1 MIFFVRI
8 KSMSAIK
15 SIFSCYFKFNLLIKI
30 LVGLVLGA
38 IAGLIFQNNT
48 GMIEFLTPFGDL
60 FIRLLKMIMVPVIAC
75 TLIVGASTIAP
86 SHLGR
91 IGGKLVLFYMI
102 TSVFAIIIGLA
113 VGMVFQPGAG
123 LELAAVEGKARAAQS
138 PSITTILLNIVPTN
152 PMNSL
157 SEGQVL
163 PIIFFCLLFGIAL
176 AFGRDSEDESVRKSS
191 DAVFYFIDGVSH
203 AMFKIVRWVMQYAP
217 FGVFALIFIVF
228 SKNGATAF
236 GPLATVSAS
245 VYIGLILQ
253 VVIVYFGV
261 CLVMRLSPWKF
272 LVKVR
277 HPMVTAF
284 VTRSSG
290 ATLPVSIDAAERM
303 GVPKSVYGFGLP
315 VGSTI
320 NMDGTTIYLG
330 VCAIFIANAVG
341 VPLDFSQ
348 QVTIVLTAVLASIGT
363 AGVPGAGAI
372 MLLMVLESVGLKV
385 EAGSAVAVAYGM
397 ILGIDALLDMGRTSM
412 NVVGDMSGVVA
423 IAKSENE
430 LDMDKWNS

>member
-1 MIFFVRI
+1 
-8 KSMSAIK
+8 MSAIK

-236 GPLATVSAS
+236 GPLATVTAS
-245 VYIGLILQ
+245 VYVGLILQ

>member
-1 MIFFVRI
+1 
-8 KSMSAIK
+8 MSAIK

-38 IAGLIFQNNT
+38 IAGLIFQNST

-91 IGGKLVLFYMI
+91 IGGKLVLFYMV

-113 VGMVFQPGAG
+113 VGMVFQPGTG
-123 LELAAVEGKARAAQS
+123 LELEAVEGKARAAES

-236 GPLATVSAS
+236 GPLATVTAS
-245 VYIGLILQ
+245 VYVGLILQ

-261 CLVMRLSPWKF
+261 CLAMRLSPWKF

-341 VPLDFSQ
+341 LPLDFSQ

-412 NVVGDMSGVVA
+412 NVVGDMSGILA

-430 LDMDKWNS
+430 LDMDKWES

>member
-1 MIFFVRI
+1 
-8 KSMSAIK
+8 MSAIK
-15 SIFSCYFKFNLLIKI
+15 SLFSCYFKINLLVKI
-30 LVGLVLGA
+30 LVGLILGA
-38 IAGLIFQNNT
+38 IAGLVMQNN
-48 GMIEFLTPFGDL
+48 GDMIAFLTPFGDL

-75 TLIVGASTIAP
+75 TLIVGASTISP

-91 IGGKLVLFYMI
+91 IGGKLILFYMV
-102 TSVFAIIIGLA
+102 TSVFAIIIGLI
-113 VGMVFQPGAG
+113 VGMIFQPGTG
-123 LELAAVEGKARAAQS
+123 LDLAAAEGKARAAQA
-138 PSITTILLNIVPTN
+138 PSVISILLNIIPTN

-163 PIIFFCLLFGIAL
+163 PIIFFCLIFGIAL
-176 AFGRDSEDESVRKSS
+176 AFGRDSTDEAVRKSS
-191 DAVFYFIDGVSH
+191 DTVYNFIDGVSH
-203 AMFKIVRWVMQYAP
+203 AMFKVVHGVMQYAP

-236 GPLATVSAS
+236 GPLANVTVS
-245 VYIGLILQ
+245 VYVGLVLQ

-261 CLVMRLSPWKF
+261 CLLMRLSPLKF
-272 LVKVR
+272 LSKVR
-277 HPMVTAF
+277 NPMVTAF

-303 GVPKSVYGFGLP
+303 GVPKAIYGFGLP
-315 VGSTI
+315 VGATI

-348 QVTIVLTAVLASIGT
+348 QLTIVLTAVLASIGT

-385 EAGSAVAVAYGM
+385 EAGSAVAAAYGM

-430 LDMDKWNS
+430 LDMDRWNN

>member
-75 TLIVGASTIAP
+75 TLIVGASTITP

-102 TSVFAIIIGLA
+102 TSIFAIIIGLA
-113 VGMVFQPGAG
+113 VGMIFQPGAG

>member
-1 MIFFVRI
+1 
-8 KSMSAIK
+8 MSAIK
-15 SIFSCYFKFNLLIKI
+15 SLFSCYFKINLLVKI
-30 LVGLVLGA
+30 LVGLILGA
-38 IAGLIFQNNT
+38 IAGLVMQNN
-48 GMIEFLTPFGDL
+48 GDMIAFLTPFGDL

-75 TLIVGASTIAP
+75 TLIVGASTISP

-91 IGGKLVLFYMI
+91 IGGKLILFYMI
-102 TSVFAIIIGLA
+102 TSVFAIIIGLI
-113 VGMVFQPGAG
+113 VGMIFQPGTG
-123 LELAAVEGKARAAQS
+123 LDLAAAEGKARAAQA
-138 PSITTILLNIVPTN
+138 PSVVSILLNIIPTN

-163 PIIFFCLLFGIAL
+163 PIIFFCLIFGIAL
-176 AFGRDSEDESVRKSS
+176 AFGRDSTDEAVRKSS
-191 DAVFYFIDGVSH
+191 DTVYNFIDGVSH
-203 AMFKIVRWVMQYAP
+203 AMFKVVHGVMQYAP

-236 GPLATVSAS
+236 GPLANVTLS
-245 VYIGLILQ
+245 VYVGLVLQ

-261 CLVMRLSPWKF
+261 CLLMRLSPLKF
-272 LVKVR
+272 LSKVR
-277 HPMVTAF
+277 NPMVTAF

-303 GVPKSVYGFGLP
+303 GVPKAIYGFGLP
-315 VGSTI
+315 VGATI

-348 QVTIVLTAVLASIGT
+348 QLTIVLTAVLASIGT

-385 EAGSAVAVAYGM
+385 EAGSAVAAAYGM

-430 LDMDKWNS
+430 LDMDRWEN

>member
-1 MIFFVRI
+1 
-8 KSMSAIK
+8 MSAIK

-113 VGMVFQPGAG
+113 VGMVFQPGSG
-123 LELAAVEGKARAAQS
+123 LELAAIEGKARAAQS

-236 GPLATVSAS
+236 GPLATVTAS
-245 VYIGLILQ
+245 VYVGLILQ

-348 QVTIVLTAVLASIGT
+348 QITIVLTAVLASIGT

-430 LDMDKWNS
+430 LDMDRWEN

>member
-1 MIFFVRI
+1 MSVL
-8 KSMSAIK
+8 KSL
-15 SIFSCYFKFNLLIKI
+15 FSCYFKINLLLKI
-30 LVGLVLGA
+30 LVGLILGA
-38 IAGLIFQNNT
+38 IAGMIFQNN
-48 GMIEFLTPFGDL
+48 GEMIAFLTPFGDL

-91 IGGKLVLFYMI
+91 IGGKLVLFYMM
-102 TSVFAIIIGLA
+102 TSLFAIIIGLA
-113 VGMVFQPGAG
+113 VGAVIQPGTG
-123 LELAAVEGKARAAQS
+123 LELAAVEGKARVVES
-138 PSITTILLNIVPTN
+138 PTLISILLNIVPTN
-152 PMNSL
+152 PMGSL
-157 SEGQVL
+157 TEGSVL
-163 PIIFFCLLFGIAL
+163 QIIFFCLMFGIAL
-176 AFGRDSEDESVRKSS
+176 AFGRDSADENVRKASNTVY
-191 DAVFYFIDGVSH
+191 DFIEGVSQ
-203 AMFKIVRWVMQYAP
+203 AMFKIVSWVMQYAP

-236 GPLATVSAS
+236 GPLAAVTAS
-245 VYIGLILQ
+245 VYIGLVLQ
-253 VVIVYFGV
+253 VVLIYFGV
-261 CLVMRLSPWKF
+261 CLIMCLSPLKF
-272 LVKVR
+272 LSKVR
-277 HPMVTAF
+277 NPMVTAF

-290 ATLPVSIDAAERM
+290 ATLPVSIDAAEKM

-315 VGSTI
+315 VGATI

-341 VPLDFSQ
+341 MPLDTSQ
-348 QVTIVLTAVLASIGT
+348 QLTIVLTAVLASIGT

-423 IAKSENE
+423 VAKSEKT

>member
-1 MIFFVRI
+1 
-8 KSMSAIK
+8 MSALK
-15 SIFSCYFKFNLLIKI
+15 SLFSCYFKINLLLKI
-30 LVGLVLGA
+30 LVGLILGA
-38 IAGLIFQNNT
+38 IAGMIFQNN
-48 GMIEFLTPFGDL
+48 GEMIAFLTPFGDL

-102 TSVFAIIIGLA
+102 TSIFAIIIGLA
-113 VGMVFQPGAG
+113 VGSVIQPGTG
-123 LELAAVEGKARAAQS
+123 LELAAVEGKARVAES
-138 PSITTILLNIVPTN
+138 PTLTSILLNIVPTN
-152 PMNSL
+152 PMSSL
-157 SEGQVL
+157 SEGSVL
-163 PIIFFCLLFGIAL
+163 QIIFFCLLFGIAL
-176 AFGRDSEDESVRKSS
+176 AFGRDSADENVRKAS
-191 DAVFYFIDGVSH
+191 DTVYHFIEGVSQ
-203 AMFKIVRWVMQYAP
+203 AMFKIVGWVMQYAP

-236 GPLATVSAS
+236 GPLAAVTAS
-245 VYIGLILQ
+245 VYIGLVLQ
-253 VVIVYFGV
+253 VVLVYFGV
-261 CLVMRLSPWKF
+261 CLVMRLSPLKF
-272 LVKVR
+272 LSKVR
-277 HPMVTAF
+277 NPMVTAF

-290 ATLPVSIDAAERM
+290 ATLPVSIDAAEKM

-315 VGSTI
+315 VGATI

-341 VPLDFSQ
+341 MPLDSSQ
-348 QVTIVLTAVLASIGT
+348 QLTIVLTAVLASIGT

-423 IAKSENE
+423 VAKSEKS

>member
-1 MIFFVRI
+1 
-8 KSMSAIK
+8 MSAIK
-15 SIFSCYFKFNLLIKI
+15 SLFAGYFKINLLVKI
-30 LVGLVLGA
+30 LVGLILGA
-38 IAGLIFQNNT
+38 IAGLLMQNNSD
-48 GMIEFLTPFGDL
+48 MIAFLTPFGDL

-75 TLIVGASTIAP
+75 TLIVGASTISP
-86 SHLGR
+86 GHLGR
-91 IGGKLVLFYMI
+91 IGGKLILFYMV

-113 VGMVFQPGAG
+113 VGMVFQPGTG
-123 LELAAVEGKARAAQS
+123 LDLAAVEGKARAAQA
-138 PSITTILLNIVPTN
+138 PSVISILLNIIPTN

-163 PIIFFCLLFGIAL
+163 PIIFFCLIFGIAL
-176 AFGRDSEDESVRKSS
+176 AFGRDSADEAVRKSS
-191 DAVFYFIDGVSH
+191 DTVYNFIDGVSH
-203 AMFKIVRWVMQYAP
+203 AMFKVVHGVMQYAP

-236 GPLATVSAS
+236 GPLANVTVS
-245 VYIGLILQ
+245 VYVGLVLQ

-261 CLVMRLSPWKF
+261 CLIMRLSPLKF
-272 LVKVR
+272 LAKVR
-277 HPMVTAF
+277 NPMVTAF

-303 GVPKSVYGFGLP
+303 GVPKSIYGFGLP
-315 VGSTI
+315 VGATI

-348 QVTIVLTAVLASIGT
+348 QLTIVLTAVLASIGT

-385 EAGSAVAVAYGM
+385 EAGSAVAAAYGM

-423 IAKSENE
+423 IAKSEGE
-430 LDMDKWNS
+430 LDMERWNS

>member
-38 IAGLIFQNNT
+38 IVGLIFQNNT

-75 TLIVGASTIAP
+75 TLIVGASTITP

-113 VGMVFQPGAG
+113 VGMIFQPGAG

-245 VYIGLILQ
+245 VYVGLILQ

>member
-75 TLIVGASTIAP
+75 TLIVGASAITP

-102 TSVFAIIIGLA
+102 TSIFAIIIGLA
-113 VGMVFQPGAG
+113 VGMIFQPGAG

>member
-38 IAGLIFQNNT
+38 IVGLIFQNNT

-75 TLIVGASTIAP
+75 TLIVGASTITP

-113 VGMVFQPGAG
+113 VGMIFQPGAG

>member
-1 MIFFVRI
+1 
-8 KSMSAIK
+8 MSAIK

-38 IAGLIFQNNT
+38 IAGLIFQNST

-91 IGGKLVLFYMI
+91 IGGKLVLFYMV

-113 VGMVFQPGAG
+113 VGMVFQPGTG
-123 LELAAVEGKARAAQS
+123 LELAAVEGKARAAES

-236 GPLATVSAS
+236 GPLATVTAS
-245 VYIGLILQ
+245 VYVGLILQ

-261 CLVMRLSPWKF
+261 CLAMRLSPWKF

-341 VPLDFSQ
+341 LPLDFSQ

-412 NVVGDMSGVVA
+412 NVVGDMSGILA

-430 LDMDKWNS
+430 LDMDKWES

>member
-38 IAGLIFQNNT
+38 IVGLIFQNNT

-75 TLIVGASTIAP
+75 TLIVGASTITP

-113 VGMVFQPGAG
+113 VGMIFQPGAG

-245 VYIGLILQ
+245 VYVGLILQ

-290 ATLPVSIDAAERM
+290 ATLSVSIDAAERM

>member
-1 MIFFVRI
+1 
-8 KSMSAIK
+8 MSALK
-15 SIFSCYFKFNLLIKI
+15 SLFSCYFKINLLLKI
-30 LVGLVLGA
+30 LVGLILGA
-38 IAGLIFQNNT
+38 IAGMIFQNN
-48 GMIEFLTPFGDL
+48 GEMIAFLTPFGDL

-102 TSVFAIIIGLA
+102 TSLFAIIIGLG
-113 VGMVFQPGAG
+113 VGTLIQPGTG
-123 LELAAVEGKARAAQS
+123 LELAAVEAKARAAES
-138 PSITTILLNIVPTN
+138 PTLTSILLNIVPTN
-152 PMNSL
+152 PMS
-157 SEGQVL
+157 SFASGEVL
-163 PIIFFCLLFGIAL
+163 QIIFFCLLFGIAL
-176 AFGRDSEDESVRKSS
+176 AFGRDSSDETVRKAS
-191 DAVFYFIDGVSH
+191 DIVYHFVEGVSQ
-203 AMFKIVRWVMQYAP
+203 AMFKIVGWVMQYAP

-236 GPLATVSAS
+236 GPLAAVTAS
-245 VYIGLILQ
+245 VYVGLILQ
-253 VVIVYFGV
+253 VVLVYFGV
-261 CLVMRLSPWKF
+261 CLIMRLSPLKF

-315 VGSTI
+315 VGATI

-341 VPLDFSQ
+341 MSLDAGQ
-348 QVTIVLTAVLASIGT
+348 QMTIVLTAVLASIGT

-412 NVVGDMSGVVA
+412 NVVGDLSGVVA
-423 IAKSENE
+423 VAKSEKTLE
-430 LDMDKWNS
+430 MDKFNS